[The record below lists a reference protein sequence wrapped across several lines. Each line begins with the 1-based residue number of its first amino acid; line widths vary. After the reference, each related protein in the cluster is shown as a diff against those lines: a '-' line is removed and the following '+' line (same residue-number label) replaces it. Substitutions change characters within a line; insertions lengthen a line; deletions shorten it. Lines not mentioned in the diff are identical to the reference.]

1 MHSLYS
7 RLALVLLILITAVG
21 LAFMVMIRWV
31 SDQYFQEVTQR
42 LNESIALEISAEM
55 NLIEKGVVNLKTLQ
69 HLARETMMI
78 NPTVEVYLLD
88 PQGNILGHAL
98 ENSSVVR
105 EKVDLQPVLRFL
117 SGEEQRPLRGDD
129 PRNLELSKIFSAA
142 VVEADTGLEG
152 YLYVILGGQK
162 YDMLADQVGDTYVFG
177 IALAAILAVLVV
189 TLATGLFFFRSITL
203 RLRALSGA
211 VEKYAEDGS
220 TQLLNDIEV
229 SSSEDE
235 VGMLIRSF
243 TTMAEHIENQFQ
255 QLNEVDNQRRDLIA
269 NISHDLRTPLASM
282 QGFVE
287 TLLLK
292 DADLSSEER
301 IRFLNI
307 ARKHGIQLTALV
319 SDLFELAKL
328 DANATELKMENFSL
342 LDLVHDIAQEFQLV
356 AQDKGV
362 ELIVD
367 TPEFAPLVY
376 ADIGL
381 MQRALQNLVANAIR
395 YTPTGGKVRFL
406 VAKENNLLKVSIS
419 DTGTGVAPAVLPH
432 IFERFYRGQQNTAH
446 STVTEAAEQVRSS
459 AGLGLAIVKR
469 ILDLHTITIEVKS
482 KLSEGTRF
490 SFSVPV
496 AG

>member
-7 RLALVLLILITAVG
+7 RLALVLLILVTAVG
-21 LAFMVMIRWV
+21 LAFMLMIRWV

-42 LNESIALEISAEM
+42 LNASIALEISAEM
-55 NLIEKGVVNLKTLQ
+55 NLIENGVVNLETLK
-69 HLARETMMI
+69 HLAHETMMI

-98 ENSSVVR
+98 ENAAVVR
-105 EKVDLQPVLRFL
+105 EKVDLQPILSFL
-117 SGEEQRPLRGDD
+117 SGEERRPLRGED
-129 PRNLELSKIFSAA
+129 PRNMGLSKIFSAA
-142 VVEADTGLEG
+142 AVESDAGLEG

-177 IALAAILAVLVV
+177 IALASILAILVV
-189 TLATGLFFFRSITL
+189 TLATGLFFFRSLTL
-203 RLRALSGA
+203 RLRELGSA
-211 VEKYAEDGS
+211 VEQYGEDGD
-220 TQLLNDIEV
+220 TQKLNEIDLR
-229 SSSEDE
+229 SSEDE
-235 VGMLIRSF
+235 VDMLIGSF
-243 TTMAEHIENQFQ
+243 STMAEQIENQFQ
-255 QLNEVDNQRRDLIA
+255 QLNEADNQRRDLIA

-292 DADLSSEER
+292 DADLSPEDR
-301 IRFLNI
+301 VKFLNI

-328 DANATELKMENFSL
+328 DAKATELKMENFSL

-356 AQDKGV
+356 AQDKDIR
-362 ELIVD
+362 LIVE
-367 TPEFAPLVY
+367 TPDIAPLVY

-381 MQRALQNLVANAIR
+381 MQRALQNLVSNAIR
-395 YTPTGGKVRFL
+395 YTPGGGEVRFL
-406 VAKENNLLKVSIS
+406 VSEEDRQLRVSIS

-432 IFERFYRGQQNTAH
+432 IFERFYRGQQNTAR
-446 STVTEAAEQVRSS
+446 STNAEDSEQVRSS

-469 ILDLHTITIEVKS
+469 ILDLHTISIEVKS

-490 SFSVPV
+490 SFALPV